1 MPACKL
7 FLFATFFVVDTIL
20 RGYIRGQH
28 QRNGVNDVNTDN
40 RKIDIYL
47 LNRSHK
53 CWQYECTTT
62 WSKTCRDAKASF
74 LRRHDYLDA
83 GQVRARF
90 A

>member
-1 MPACKL
+1 ME
-7 FLFATFFVVDTIL
+7 
-20 RGYIRGQH
+20 QH
-28 QRNGVNDVNTDN
+28 IMNTDN

-47 LNRSHK
+47 LNRTHK
-53 CWQYECTTT
+53 CWQYECSTT

>member
-1 MPACKL
+1 M
-7 FLFATFFVVDTIL
+7 T
-20 RGYIRGQH
+20 
-28 QRNGVNDVNTDN
+28 TDN

-47 LNRSHK
+47 LNRTRK

>member
-1 MPACKL
+1 ML
-7 FLFATFFVVDTIL
+7 IL
-20 RGYIRGQH
+20 RVYQETH
-28 QRNGVNDVNTDN
+28 NDHTTGATDMSTDN

-47 LNRSHK
+47 LNRTRGV
-53 CWQYECTTT
+53 WQYECSTT
-62 WSKTCRDAKASF
+62 WSRTCREAKAAF